1 MGYLG
6 REKGSMLT
14 ESQLKK
20 LKPKDKLYQVA
31 CSDGLSLAVEPSG
44 KKYWKLIY
52 TDPNGKRK
60 TKRLGSYPTIN
71 LRDARILQNDFQEA
85 VENEISQIEFQT
97 FSKVAHEWLDFKIQN
112 SLGDRPMS
120 GVIELAGK
128 CIKNDFE
135 PLIGE
140 KLFADLKR
148 IDLVKVIRKIESRGV
163 KEPCKKACS
172 YLNQIYEYA
181 ISMGYAEL
189 NIASNLNKIL
199 IKTKIKQNYA
209 YLDGA
214 DIIEFYNKINRSNS
228 HPIIKKALQI
238 KALTGV
244 RGAELINA
252 KISDFNLEKRLW
264 NIPAIQVKQFRRK
277 VIEGHKIP
285 DYIIP
290 LSRQAVEIIESAIEW
305 SHGSEYVFASP
316 VLKNKPIHFNAINRA
331 IRLMGYSK
339 NDLTSHGLRST
350 MSTVLNESDL
360 FKSEWI
366 EAQLSHTDKNLVRG
380 TYNHA
385 DYINQRDRMMQWW
398 ADYLMNNLTH

>member
-1 MGYLG
+1 
-6 REKGSMLT
+6 MLT
-14 ESQLKK
+14 ETQLKK

-31 CSDGLSLAVEPSG
+31 CGDGLSLAIESNG

-52 TDPNGKRK
+52 SDQSGNRK
-60 TKRLGSYPTIN
+60 TKRLGAYPSIN
-71 LRDARILQNDFQEA
+71 LRDARILQNDFHATVVDSITQF
-85 VENEISQIEFQT
+85 EILT

-112 SLGDRPMS
+112 SLGDRPLS
-120 GVIELAGK
+120 GVIELAAK
-128 CIKNDFE
+128 CINNDLE
-135 PLIGE
+135 PIIGE
-140 KLFADLKR
+140 KIFSDIKR
-148 IDLVKVIRKIESRGV
+148 IDLVKVIRIIESRGV

-181 ISMGYAEL
+181 ISMGYSEL
-189 NIASNLNKIL
+189 NIASSLNKIL

-209 YLDGA
+209 YLNGL
-214 DIIEFYNKINRSNS
+214 DIIEFYRSIKCSNS
-228 HPIIKKALQI
+228 HPIIKKAIQL
-238 KALTGV
+238 KSLTGV
-244 RGAELINA
+244 RGAELIYA
-252 KISDFNLEKRLW
+252 KKDQFDLEKRLW
-264 NIPAIQVKQFRRK
+264 RIPAIKVKQFRRK

-285 DYIIP
+285 DYVIP
-290 LSRQAVEIIESAIEW
+290 LSTQAIEIIESAIEW
-305 SHGSEYVFASP
+305 SHGSEYLFASP
-316 VLKNKPIHFNAINRA
+316 VIKNKPIHFNSINRA

-385 DYINQRDRMMQWW
+385 DYINQRAVMMQWW
-398 ADYLMNNLTH
+398 ADYLNNIS

>member
-1 MGYLG
+1 
-6 REKGSMLT
+6 MLT

-31 CSDGLSLAVEPSG
+31 CGDGLSLAVEPNG

-52 TDPNGKRK
+52 TDPKGKRK
-60 TKRLGSYPTIN
+60 TKRLGSYPSIN
-71 LRDARILQNDFQEA
+71 LRDARNLQTDFQDNI
-85 VENEISQIEFQT
+85 ENEVSQIEVQT
-97 FSKVAHEWLDFKIQN
+97 FSQVAHEWLNFKIQN
-112 SLGDRPMS
+112 SLGDRPAS

-135 PLIGE
+135 PMIGE
-140 KLFADLKR
+140 KLFADIKR

-163 KEPCKKACS
+163 KEPCRKACS

-189 NIASNLNKIL
+189 NIATNLNKIL

-209 YLDGA
+209 YLNGV
-214 DIIEFYNKINRSNS
+214 DIIDFYSKINRSNS

-238 KALTGV
+238 KTLTGV

-252 KISDFNLEKRLW
+252 KVSHFNLEKRLW
-264 NIPAIQVKQFRRK
+264 YIPAIQVKQFRRK

-285 DYIIP
+285 DYVIP
-290 LSRQAVEIIESAIEW
+290 LSKQAVEIIESAMEW

-316 VLKNKPIHFNAINRA
+316 VVKNKPIHFNALNRA

-339 NDLTSHGLRST
+339 DDLTSHGLRST

-385 DYINQRDRMMQWW
+385 DYINQRDGMMQWW
-398 ADYLMNNLTH
+398 ADYLNKKQN

>member
-1 MGYLG
+1 
-6 REKGSMLT
+6 MLT

-20 LKPKDKLYQVA
+20 LKPKNKLYQVA
-31 CSDGLSLAVEPSG
+31 CGDGLSLAVEPSG

-52 TDPNGKRK
+52 TEPNGKRK
-60 TKRLGSYPTIN
+60 TKRLGTYPDIN
-71 LRDARILQNDFQEA
+71 LREARNQQNEFLENI
-85 VENEISQIEFQT
+85 ENEIIQAQLLT
-97 FSKVAHEWLDFKIQN
+97 FSKVAREWLDFKIQS
-112 SLGDRPMS
+112 SLGDRPIS

-128 CIKNDFE
+128 CIENDLE
-135 PLIGE
+135 SQIGN
-140 KLFADLKR
+140 KLFTDIKR
-148 IDLVKVIRKIESRGV
+148 IDLVRVIRKIESRGV
-163 KEPCKKACS
+163 KEPCRKACS

-189 NIASNLNKIL
+189 NIATNLNKVL
-199 IKTKIKQNYA
+199 IKTKIKKNYA
-209 YLDGA
+209 YLDG
-214 DIIEFYNKINRSNS
+214 DEIKCFFNKINSSNS
-228 HPIIKKALQI
+228 HPIIKKALKI
-238 KALTGV
+238 KTLTGV

-252 KISDFNLEKRLW
+252 KISHFDLEKRLW
-264 NIPAIQVKQFRRK
+264 YIPAIQVKQFRRK

-290 LSRQAVEIIESAIEW
+290 LSRQAIEIIESAIQW
-305 SHGSEYVFASP
+305 SHGSEYVFSSP
-316 VLKNKPIHFNAINRA
+316 IIKNKPIHFNALNRA
-331 IRLMGYSK
+331 IRLMGYTK
-339 NDLTSHGLRST
+339 DDLTSHGLRST

-385 DYINQRDRMMQWW
+385 DYINQRDSMMQWW

>member
-1 MGYLG
+1 
-6 REKGSMLT
+6 MLT

-31 CSDGLSLAVEPSG
+31 CGDGLSLAVEPSG

-60 TKRLGSYPTIN
+60 TKRLGSYPSIN
-71 LRDARILQNDFQEA
+71 LRDVRNLQTDFQDNI
-85 VENEISQIEFQT
+85 ENEVSQIEVQT
-97 FSKVAHEWLDFKIQN
+97 FSQVAHEWLNFKIQN
-112 SLGDRPMS
+112 SLGDRPAS

-135 PLIGE
+135 PMIGE
-140 KLFADLKR
+140 KLFADIKR

-163 KEPCKKACS
+163 KEPCRKACS

-189 NIASNLNKIL
+189 NIATHLNKIL

-209 YLDGA
+209 YLNGV
-214 DIIEFYNKINRSNS
+214 DIIDFYSKINRSNS

-238 KALTGV
+238 KTLTGV

-252 KISDFNLEKRLW
+252 KVSHFNLEKRLW
-264 NIPAIQVKQFRRK
+264 YIPAIQVKQFRRK

-285 DYIIP
+285 DYVIP
-290 LSRQAVEIIESAIEW
+290 LSKQAVEIIESAMEW

-316 VLKNKPIHFNAINRA
+316 VVKNKPIHFNALNRA

-339 NDLTSHGLRST
+339 DDLTSHGLRST

-385 DYINQRDRMMQWW
+385 DYINQRDGMMQWW
-398 ADYLMNNLTH
+398 ADYLNKKQN

>member
-1 MGYLG
+1 
-6 REKGSMLT
+6 MLT

-31 CSDGLSLAVEPSG
+31 CGDGLSLAVEPNG

-60 TKRLGSYPTIN
+60 TKRLGSYPSIN
-71 LRDARILQNDFQEA
+71 LRDARILQTDFQDN
-85 VENEISQIEFQT
+85 VESESSQIEVQT
-97 FSKVAHEWLDFKIQN
+97 FSHVAHEWLNFKIQN
-112 SLGDRPMS
+112 SLGDRPAS

-128 CIKNDFE
+128 CIKNDLD
-135 PLIGE
+135 PMIGA
-140 KLFADLKR
+140 KLFSDIKR
-148 IDLVKVIRKIESRGV
+148 IDLVKVVRKIESRGV
-163 KEPCKKACS
+163 KEPCRKACS

-189 NIASNLNKIL
+189 NIATHLNKIL

-209 YLDGA
+209 YLNGV
-214 DIIEFYNKINRSNS
+214 DIIDFYRKINRCNS

-238 KALTGV
+238 KTLTGV

-252 KISDFNLEKRLW
+252 KVSHFNLEERLW
-264 NIPAIQVKQFRRK
+264 YIPAIQVKQFRRK

-285 DYIIP
+285 DYVIP
-290 LSRQAVEIIESAIEW
+290 LSKQTVEIIESAIEW
-305 SHGSEYVFASP
+305 SHGSEYVFVSP
-316 VLKNKPIHFNAINRA
+316 VLKNQPIHFNALNRA

-339 NDLTSHGLRST
+339 DDLTSHGLRST

-366 EAQLSHTDKNLVRG
+366 EAQLSHTDKNLLRG

-385 DYINQRDRMMQWW
+385 DYINQRDGMMQWW
-398 ADYLMNNLTH
+398 ADYLNQNQK

>member
-1 MGYLG
+1 
-6 REKGSMLT
+6 MLT

-31 CSDGLSLAVEPSG
+31 CGDGLSLAVEPSG

-60 TKRLGSYPTIN
+60 TKRLGAYPDKN
-71 LRDARILQNDFQEA
+71 LRDARNLQNEFQEEL
-85 VENEISQIEFQT
+85 ENEVALNQLLT
-97 FSKVAHEWLDFKIQN
+97 FSKVAREWLDFKIQN
-112 SLGDRPMS
+112 SLGDRPAS
-120 GVIELAGK
+120 GVLELAEK
-128 CIKNDFE
+128 CIKNDLE
-135 PLIGE
+135 PNIGNE
-140 KLFADLKR
+140 LFTDIKR

-209 YLDGA
+209 YLDGVE
-214 DIIEFYNKINRSNS
+214 IKGFFSKINNSNS

-238 KALTGV
+238 KTLTGV

-252 KISDFNLEKRLW
+252 KVSDFNLEKRLW
-264 NIPAIQVKQFRRK
+264 YIPAIQVKQFRRK

-285 DYIIP
+285 DYVIP
-290 LSRQAVEIIESAIEW
+290 LSKQAIEIIESAIEW
-305 SHGSEYVFASP
+305 SHGSEYVFSSP
-316 VLKNKPIHFNAINRA
+316 ILKNKPIHFNALNRA
-331 IRLMGYSK
+331 IRLMGYTK
-339 NDLTSHGLRST
+339 DDLTSHGLRST

-385 DYINQRDRMMQWW
+385 DYINQRDGMMQWW
-398 ADYLMNNLTH
+398 ADYLNN

>member
-1 MGYLG
+1 
-6 REKGSMLT
+6 MLT

-31 CSDGLSLAVEPSG
+31 CGDGLSLAVEPSG

-60 TKRLGSYPTIN
+60 TKRLGSYPSIN
-71 LRDARILQNDFQEA
+71 LRDVRNLQTDFQDNI
-85 VENEISQIEFQT
+85 ENEVSQIEVQT
-97 FSKVAHEWLDFKIQN
+97 FSQVAHEWLNFKIQN
-112 SLGDRPMS
+112 SLGDRPAS

-135 PLIGE
+135 PMIGE
-140 KLFADLKR
+140 KLFADIKR

-163 KEPCKKACS
+163 KEPCRKACS

-189 NIASNLNKIL
+189 NIATHLNKIL

-209 YLDGA
+209 YLNGV
-214 DIIEFYNKINRSNS
+214 DIIDFYSKINRSNS

-238 KALTGV
+238 KTLTGV

-252 KISDFNLEKRLW
+252 KVSHFNLEKRLW
-264 NIPAIQVKQFRRK
+264 YIPAIQVKQFRRK

-285 DYIIP
+285 DYVIP
-290 LSRQAVEIIESAIEW
+290 LSKQAVEIIESALEW

-316 VLKNKPIHFNAINRA
+316 VVKNKPIHFNALNRA

-339 NDLTSHGLRST
+339 DDLTSHGLRST

-385 DYINQRDRMMQWW
+385 DYINQRDGMMQWW
-398 ADYLMNNLTH
+398 ADYLNKKQN

>member
-1 MGYLG
+1 
-6 REKGSMLT
+6 MLT

-31 CSDGLSLAVEPSG
+31 CGEGLGLAVEPDG
-44 KKYWKLIY
+44 KKYWKVSY

-60 TKRLGSYPTIN
+60 TKRLGAYPDVN
-71 LRDARILQNDFQEA
+71 LREVRSLHNEFLESI
-85 VENEISQIEFQT
+85 ENEIAQMQLLT
-97 FSKVAHEWLDFKIQN
+97 FSKVAHEWLDFKIKN
-112 SLGDRPMS
+112 SLGDRPSS
-120 GVIELAGK
+120 GVIELASK
-128 CIKNDFE
+128 CIKVDLE
-135 PLIGE
+135 PIIGH
-140 KLFADLKR
+140 KLFSDLKR

-189 NIASNLNKIL
+189 NIATNLNKIL

-209 YLDGA
+209 YLDGVEIK
-214 DIIEFYNKINRSNS
+214 DFFHKVNSSNS
-228 HPIIKKALQI
+228 HPIIKKALMI
-238 KALTGV
+238 KTLTGV

-252 KISDFNLEKRLW
+252 KVTDFNLEKRIW

-285 DYIIP
+285 DYVIP
-290 LSRQAVEIIESAIEW
+290 LSKQAVEIIESAIEW
-305 SHGSEYVFASP
+305 SHGNEYVFASP
-316 VLKNKPIHFNAINRA
+316 LLKNKPIHFNAMNRA

-339 NDLTSHGLRST
+339 DDLTSHGLRST

-366 EAQLSHTDKNLVRG
+366 EAQLSHTDKNVVRG

-385 DYINQRDRMMQWW
+385 DYITQREGMMQWW
-398 ADYLMNNLTH
+398 ADYLNGGV

>member
-1 MGYLG
+1 
-6 REKGSMLT
+6 MLT

-31 CSDGLSLAVEPSG
+31 CGDGLSLAVEPSG

-60 TKRLGSYPTIN
+60 TKRLGVYPDTN
-71 LRDARILQNDFQEA
+71 LRDARNLQNEFQEEL
-85 VENEISQIEFQT
+85 ENEVALNQLLT
-97 FSKVAHEWLDFKIQN
+97 FSKVACEWLDFKIQN
-112 SLGDRPMS
+112 SLGDRPAS
-120 GVIELAGK
+120 GVLELAEK
-128 CIKNDFE
+128 CIKNDLE
-135 PLIGE
+135 PIIGH
-140 KLFADLKR
+140 KLFTDIKR
-148 IDLVKVIRKIESRGV
+148 LDLVKVIRKIESRGV

-181 ISMGYAEL
+181 ISMGYVEL

-209 YLDGA
+209 YLDGVEIK
-214 DIIEFYNKINRSNS
+214 DFFSKINSSNS

-238 KALTGV
+238 KTLTGV

-252 KISDFNLEKRLW
+252 KVSDFNLEKRLW
-264 NIPAIQVKQFRRK
+264 YIPAIQVKQFRKK

-285 DYIIP
+285 DYVIP
-290 LSRQAVEIIESAIEW
+290 LSKQAVEIIESAMEW

-316 VLKNKPIHFNAINRA
+316 VVKNKPIHFNALNRA

-339 NDLTSHGLRST
+339 DDLTSHGLRST

-385 DYINQRDRMMQWW
+385 DYINQRDGMMQWW
-398 ADYLMNNLTH
+398 ADYLNKKQN

>member
-1 MGYLG
+1 
-6 REKGSMLT
+6 MLT

-31 CSDGLSLAVEPSG
+31 CGDGLSLAVEPNG

-60 TKRLGSYPTIN
+60 TKRLGAYPDTN
-71 LRDARILQNDFQEA
+71 LRDARNLQNEFQEEL
-85 VENEISQIEFQT
+85 ENEVALNQLLT
-97 FSKVAHEWLDFKIQN
+97 FSKVAREWLDFKIQN
-112 SLGDRPMS
+112 SLGDRPAS
-120 GVIELAGK
+120 GVLELADK
-128 CIKNDFE
+128 CIKNDLE
-135 PLIGE
+135 PNIGNE
-140 KLFADLKR
+140 LFTDIKR

-199 IKTKIKQNYA
+199 IKTKIKKNYA
-209 YLDGA
+209 YLDGVEIK
-214 DIIEFYNKINRSNS
+214 DFFSKINSSNS

-238 KALTGV
+238 KTLTGV

-252 KISDFNLEKRLW
+252 KVSDFNLEKRLW
-264 NIPAIQVKQFRRK
+264 YIPAIQVKQFRRK

-285 DYIIP
+285 DYVIP
-290 LSRQAVEIIESAIEW
+290 LSKQAVEIIESAIEW
-305 SHGSEYVFASP
+305 SHGSEYVFSSP
-316 VLKNKPIHFNAINRA
+316 ILKNKPIHFNALNRA
-331 IRLMGYSK
+331 IRLMGYTK
-339 NDLTSHGLRST
+339 DDLTSHGLRST
-350 MSTVLNESDL
+350 MSTVLNDSDL

-385 DYINQRDRMMQWW
+385 DYINQRDGMMQWW
-398 ADYLMNNLTH
+398 ADYLS

>member
-1 MGYLG
+1 
-6 REKGSMLT
+6 MLT

-31 CSDGLSLAVEPSG
+31 CGDGLSLAVEPSG

-60 TKRLGSYPTIN
+60 TKRLGAYPDTN
-71 LRDARILQNDFQEA
+71 LRDARNLQNEFQEEL
-85 VENEISQIEFQT
+85 ENEVALNQLLT

-112 SLGDRPMS
+112 SLGDRPAS
-120 GVIELAGK
+120 GVLELADK
-128 CIKNDFE
+128 CIKNDLE
-135 PLIGE
+135 PNIGNE
-140 KLFADLKR
+140 LFTDIKR

-209 YLDGA
+209 YLDGVEIK
-214 DIIEFYNKINRSNS
+214 DFFLKINSSNS

-238 KALTGV
+238 KTLTGV

-252 KISDFNLEKRLW
+252 KVSDFNLEKRLW
-264 NIPAIQVKQFRRK
+264 YIPAIQVKQFRRK

-285 DYIIP
+285 DYVIP
-290 LSRQAVEIIESAIEW
+290 LSKQAVEIIESAIEW
-305 SHGSEYVFASP
+305 SHGSEYVFSSP
-316 VLKNKPIHFNAINRA
+316 ILKNKPIHFNALNRA
-331 IRLMGYSK
+331 IRLMGYTK
-339 NDLTSHGLRST
+339 DDLTSHGLRST

-385 DYINQRDRMMQWW
+385 DYINQRDGMMQWW
-398 ADYLMNNLTH
+398 ADYLNS